1 MKIKKRFSLARLSRF
16 YNLEPRT
23 FWGATFVFIVVFSLL
38 VLNLGLRPVKIK
50 AEMEVFYVTAGES
63 FDTIIN
69 RLHEEGLIRSPLAM
83 KALGLLTGS
92 ANKLQPGRYELESS
106 FSGSTILRRI
116 ASGIS
121 NDVVV
126 NIPEGL
132 TIFEVDQILSSEKII
147 QSGTLITYK
156 SDDSLEGRLFPD
168 TYKFSVNSK
177 INDVVEVFLRNFKE
191 KAEPILDRDPKN
203 FEINLIVASLIQ
215 EEVPGEDDQK
225 IVSGI
230 MKKRVQTGMPLQVDA
245 TACYMKRLLEDR
257 YKKCHPVTPLD
268 LKIDSPYNT
277 YLNKGW
283 PPGPIASPG
292 VSAISAALEPKA
304 SPYWFYLSDP
314 ITHKTI
320 FSKTLEEHNQN
331 INIYLR

>member
-1 MKIKKRFSLARLSRF
+1 MVRFWRSSRR
-16 YNLEPRT
+16 EPRT
-23 FWGATFVFIVVFSLL
+23 FFGVAFVFAVVLGL
-38 VLNLGLRPVKIK
+38 VILNLGLRPVKTE
-50 AEMEVFYVTAGES
+50 AQTEVFYITSGES
-63 FDTIIN
+63 FDSIVE
-69 RLHEEGLIRSPLAM
+69 RLHTEGLIRSPLAV

-92 ANKLQPGRYELESS
+92 AHKLQPGRYELESS
-106 FSGSTILRRI
+106 FGGATILRRI

-126 NIPEGL
+126 SIPEGL

-147 QSGTLITYK
+147 QSRALINYK
-156 SDDSLEGRLFPD
+156 SDIPLEGRLFPD
-168 TYKFSVNSK
+168 TYKFSVNSN
-177 INDVVEVFLRNFKE
+177 IDDVVEAFLLNFKE
-191 KAEPILDRDPKN
+191 KAEPILSQDLKN
-203 FEINLIVASLIQ
+203 FETNLILASIIQ
-215 EEVPGEDDQK
+215 EEVPEADDQK

-245 TACYMKRLLEDR
+245 SACYMKRLIGDG

-283 PPGPIASPG
+283 PPGPISSPG
-292 VSAISAALEPKA
+292 VSAISAALEPRN

-314 ITHKTI
+314 KTHQTI